1 MNRGE
6 GFNTYRGLFVKP
18 LLSVTHA
25 TTAVRVTQGYNYT
38 IKECNMHD
46 TKHIRNTLVLTA
58 AYVALLCTLSA
69 YIMS

>member
-6 GFNTYRGLFVKP
+6 GLNTYRGLFVKP
-18 LLSVTHA
+18 LPSVTHA

-58 AYVALLCTLSA
+58 AYAALLCTLAA
-69 YIMS
+69 YVMP